1 MSGPNITIPNREL
14 FRINLVIAVIVSLL
28 LILFS
33 IMTHFV
39 LFGFIP
45 IFLILTKTTGAEID
59 PKRMRY
65 RKYNSLLWLKHG
77 KWKRIP
83 LGASLVILTKHGS
96 KTTKGSIIGGEYR
109 AQGIFHELYLMSRSH
124 RSRFYLDSGSNPKR
138 IKRLANDIS
147 EKCEVPIQR
156 YNPN

>member
-1 MSGPNITIPNREL
+1 MSRLTITIPNREL
-14 FRINLVIAVIVSLL
+14 FRINLVIAIIVGLL
-28 LILFS
+28 LLFFT
-33 IMTHFV
+33 IITYFV

-45 IFLILTKTTGAEID
+45 IALILTKTTGAEID
-59 PKRMRY
+59 PNRMRY
-65 RKYNSLLWLKHG
+65 RKYSSLLWFKHG

-83 LGASLVILTKHGS
+83 LGASLVILTKHGVKS
-96 KTTKGSIIGGEYR
+96 TKGTMLGGEYR
-109 AQGIFHELYLMSRSH
+109 APGVFHELYLMSRSH
-124 RSRFYLDSGSNPKR
+124 RSRFYLDSSSNTKR